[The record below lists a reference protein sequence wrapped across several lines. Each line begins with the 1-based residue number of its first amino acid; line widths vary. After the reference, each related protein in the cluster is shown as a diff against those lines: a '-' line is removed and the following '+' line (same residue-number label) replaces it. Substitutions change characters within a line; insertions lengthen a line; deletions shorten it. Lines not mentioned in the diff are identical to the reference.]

1 MSSHSEPQIE
11 HHLKH
16 LCANLVRN
24 LCGPRRFSA
33 NDASIEARHSE
44 ATGTTVDNILQAH
57 SYSETDLRDVC
68 DDIASECQRIRRF
81 QTVLGHR

>member
-24 LCGPRRFSA
+24 LCGPCRFSA
-33 NDASIEARHSE
+33 NDASIEVLHSE
-44 ATGTTVDNILQAH
+44 ASGTTVDNIPQAH
-57 SYSETDLRDVC
+57 SHSETNLRDVC